1 MSNVSPA
8 VALRLP
14 ELTPGEQHARKPPFH
29 LGKYYAQRHRLF
41 HRFSEGVALDDESWY
56 SVTPEKIAA
65 HHARRLAAVV
75 PSGTEAL
82 IVDAFCG
89 CGGNTIQ
96 FAHHD
101 AHVLAVDWTASRLVL
116 ATHNARLY
124 GVSDRVDFM
133 AGDVNDLLPT
143 LQSRGV
149 DAVFMS
155 PPWGGP
161 AYIDTVAYDVRPFVK
176 LVELA
181 QLVTPN
187 VAILLP
193 RNVRQED
200 VETEFG
206 ACELERNYLGG
217 TLKTTTLYFG
227 GLVGLNLKA
236 ENVKDCAGS
245 DATAPAPREVVV
257 VKNGK

>member
-1 MSNVSPA
+1 MPDVPAA

-14 ELTPGEQHARKPPFH
+14 ELTPAEQHARIPPFH
-29 LGKYYAQRHRLF
+29 LAKYYSQRHRLF

-65 HHARRLAAVV
+65 HHARRLAAVAPPGADAV
-75 PSGTEAL
+75 

-89 CGGNTIQ
+89 CGGNAIQ
-96 FAHHD
+96 FAHHA
-101 AHVLAVDWTASRLVL
+101 AHVLAVDCAPSRLVL
-116 ATHNARLY
+116 AAHNARLY
-124 GVSDRVDFM
+124 GVGDRVDFM
-133 AGDVNDLLPT
+133 AGDVNVVLPT
-143 LQSRGV
+143 LRARGV
-149 DAVFMS
+149 HALFMS

-161 AYIDTVAYDVRPFVK
+161 AYIETAAYDVRPFVE
-176 LVELA
+176 LVDLA
-181 QLVTPN
+181 RLVTPN

-200 VETEFG
+200 VEAAFG

-227 GLVGLNLKA
+227 DLVGLGCEPNPAKEGALSG
-236 ENVKDCAGS
+236 EGEGSAG
-245 DATAPAPREVVV
+245 RETVSS
-257 VKNGK
+257 